1 MYDKSKPTRA
11 QIEYAT
17 DLLIRL
23 GYDMDWYNLQSMS
36 REQLS
41 ALIEELKDEWEG

>member
-1 MYDKSKPTRA
+1 MNKPTKA

-23 GYDMDWYNLQSMS
+23 GYDMDWYDLEKMS

-41 ALIEELKDEWEG
+41 DLIAELKDEWEG